1 MSKFV
6 CDGVD
11 CPNKDVVYDFGDD
24 NPEVCECGGCHV
36 MLEPIVEDGDASE

>member
-6 CDGVD
+6 CVVVD

-24 NPEVCECGGCHV
+24 NPVSCECGGCQAV
-36 MLEPIVEDGDASE
+36 LTPVEESADD

>member
-6 CDGVD
+6 CFGDD

-24 NPEVCECGGCHV
+24 NPASCECGGCHV
-36 MLEPIVEDGDASE
+36 MLIPVEESADE